1 MRFVIINTMLQA
13 SKRLK
18 SAIQLKPPTAD
29 ELQARRRDRTGLI
42 LLLFAIGLAV
52 TILLMA

>member
-1 MRFVIINTMLQA
+1 MRFVIINTMIQA
-13 SKRLK
+13 SKRLR
-18 SAIQLKPPTAD
+18 SSMQLKPPTAD

>member
-1 MRFVIINTMLQA
+1 MRFVIINTMVQA
-13 SKRLK
+13 GKRLR
-18 SAIQLKPPTAD
+18 SSMHLKPPTAD

-42 LLLFAIGLAV
+42 LMLAGIALVV

>member
-18 SAIQLKPPTAD
+18 SSIQLKPPTAD
-29 ELQARRRDRTGLI
+29 ELQAHRRDRTGLI

>member
-18 SAIQLKPPTAD
+18 SSIQLKPPTAD

>member
-1 MRFVIINTMLQA
+1 MRFVIINTMIQA
-13 SKRLK
+13 SKRLR
-18 SAIQLKPPTAD
+18 SSMQLKPPTAD

-42 LLLFAIGLAV
+42 LMLAGIALVV